1 MAEQT
6 LDDINPQMDVANLY
20 TEELIT
26 DRKVGT
32 IHVLTPITP
41 EGSRDASRPMIFLG
55 EANLMTQ
62 MGPLP
67 ISFEIP
73 AETVAEAVSGY
84 GEAAKKG
91 IKDTI
96 ERIQAMRRDAANQ
109 IVTPGMPG
117 FQAPPSDG
125 GGLVIP

>member
-73 AETVAEAVSGY
+73 AETVAEAVLGY

-125 GGLVIP
+125 GGLVMP

>member
-41 EGSRDASRPMIFLG
+41 EGSRDASRPVIFLG
-55 EANLMTQ
+55 
-62 MGPLP
+62 
-67 ISFEIP
+67 
-73 AETVAEAVSGY
+73 
-84 GEAAKKG
+84 
-91 IKDTI
+91 
-96 ERIQAMRRDAANQ
+96 
-109 IVTPGMPG
+109 
-117 FQAPPSDG
+117 
-125 GGLVIP
+125 

>member
-73 AETVAEAVSGY
+73 AETVAEAEIGRAHV
-84 GEAAKKG
+84 
-91 IKDTI
+91 
-96 ERIQAMRRDAANQ
+96 
-109 IVTPGMPG
+109 
-117 FQAPPSDG
+117 
-125 GGLVIP
+125 

>member
-41 EGSRDASRPMIFLG
+41 EGSRDASRPHDFLG
-55 EANLMTQ
+55 RSKFNDPD
-62 MGPLP
+62 GPIADFL
-67 ISFEIP
+67 
-73 AETVAEAVSGY
+73 
-84 GEAAKKG
+84 
-91 IKDTI
+91 
-96 ERIQAMRRDAANQ
+96 
-109 IVTPGMPG
+109 
-117 FQAPPSDG
+117 
-125 GGLVIP
+125 

>member
-84 GEAAKKG
+84 GEAAQKG

-125 GGLVIP
+125 GGLVMP

>member
-84 GEAAKKG
+84 GESAKKG

-125 GGLVIP
+125 GGLVMP

>member
-1 MAEQT
+1 MAEET

-20 TEELIT
+20 NEEIIT

-32 IHVLTPITP
+32 IHVLTPITA
-41 EGSRDASRPMIFLG
+41 EGARDTSRPMIFLG
-55 EANLMTQ
+55 ETNLMTQ

-73 AETVAEAVSGY
+73 AQTVAEAVAGY
-84 GEAAKKG
+84 GEAAKAG

-96 ERIQAMRRDAANQ
+96 DRIQALRREQANQ

-117 FQAPPSDG
+117 FQAPPS
-125 GGLVIP
+125 GGLQMP

>member
-55 EANLMTQ
+55 EVPVNHS
-62 MGPLP
+62 
-67 ISFEIP
+67 IC
-73 AETVAEAVSGY
+73 
-84 GEAAKKG
+84 AAK
-91 IKDTI
+91 
-96 ERIQAMRRDAANQ
+96 
-109 IVTPGMPG
+109 V
-117 FQAPPSDG
+117 S
-125 GGLVIP
+125 L